1 MPQNTKVWR
10 CVEKLKKKY
19 KYKGAIAICQATTK
33 QNYKTGK
40 KIQTQK
46 KKPIRKK
53 DKDKNKKNKNTQ
65 RKKKQTKKTHR
76 QRKKKQMRKNKLR
89 K

>member
-19 KYKGAIAICQATTK
+19 KYKGAIAICQSTTK

-40 KIQTQK
+40 KIQTIRTK
-46 KKPIRKK
+46 KTRTKK
-53 DKDKNKKNKNTQ
+53 TRKNTQ
-65 RKKKQTKKTHR
+65 RKKKQTRKRHR
-76 QRKKKQMRKNKLR
+76 QTKKKQMRKNKSR